1 MSVAMSQKKLH
12 KLDAKSPRTIELTLR
27 VNAYE
32 HELIKQ
38 RQTEKTMS
46 KWLRNL
52 ALDSKPSAL
61 SKADPDLIRHIG
73 RIGSNLNQIAKY
85 ANINERLDKQ
95 TLNEITAIRK
105 ELHKLIESNL
115 KNTKGGGVA
124 NDC

>member
-73 RIGSNLNQIAKY
+73 RLGSNLNQIAKY
-85 ANINERLDKQ
+85 ANINEQIDKQ

-105 ELHKLIESNL
+105 ELHKLIEYNL
-115 KNTKGGGVA
+115 KNTKGRS
-124 NDC
+124 

>member
-52 ALDSKPSAL
+52 ALNSKPSAL

-115 KNTKGGGVA
+115 KNTKGGVA

>member
-115 KNTKGGGVA
+115 KNTKGGSS
-124 NDC
+124 

>member
-1 MSVAMSQKKLH
+1 MSQKKLH